1 MGAPAPTATGRHP
14 VVPAHQRPDS
24 GDADYGHPQRGRHRP
39 VDVDAGYREPA
50 QPRAA
55 VPDPYADHGYDPAE
69 SGPATGGFAVADP
82 YRQPAGAHPGDAY
95 AETPG
100 YADAYAEEP
109 AATSGYAGDSGYAG
123 AQAYAEDDGYD
134 AEPLD
139 HDADAGDSDYADEYD
154 DEYDTDEYDDEYD
167 SGDYDDEDGE
177 AEDSAPRTGPFDYE
191 EVSEILAE
199 ISDQHLDL
207 GSVLLPVP
215 DGGQLQV
222 EMTPDGTPQAVHLA
236 TPHGRLTV
244 AAYAAPKSP
253 GQWRTVAADLA
264 DSLRADGAQVS
275 VQTGPWGRELHAVTE
290 GADLRFIGVDGY
302 RWMVRLVAA
311 GPSGAADEGGP
322 LVEAARAILAETVVR
337 RGDEPMP
344 VREPLPVVLPQELAD
359 QLIAAHQQ
367 QVEAQQQ
374 ALAAQ
379 AAAAEAAATGTFP
392 VVTAEQQGPR
402 RGAEGSAMQQLG
414 RN

>member
-1 MGAPAPTATGRHP
+1 M
-14 VVPAHQRPDS
+14 D
-24 GDADYGHPQRGRHRP
+24 
-39 VDVDAGYREPA
+39 
-50 QPRAA
+50 
-55 VPDPYADHGYDPAE
+55 E
-69 SGPATGGFAVADP
+69 SA
-82 YRQPAGAHPGDAY
+82 
-95 AETPG
+95 
-100 YADAYAEEP
+100 
-109 AATSGYAGDSGYAG
+109 YAG
-123 AQAYAEDDGYD
+123 AEAYAEDDAYTPEGFD
-134 AEPLD
+134 DGTEGFAD
-139 HDADAGDSDYADEYD
+139 DADRYDSGYAAEYEADGYESDGYESDEYDADEYD
-154 DEYDTDEYDDEYD
+154 
-167 SGDYDDEDGE
+167 EDGDT
-177 AEDSAPRTGPFDYE
+177 AESDDSAPRTGPFDYD
-191 EVSEILAE
+191 EVADILAE

-264 DSLRADGAQVS
+264 ESLRADGAQVS

-367 QVEAQQQ
+367 QIEAQQQ

>member
-39 VDVDAGYREPA
+39 ADVDAGYREPA

-55 VPDPYADHGYDPAE
+55 APDPYADHGYDLDE
-69 SGPATGGFAVADP
+69 SGPATGGFAAADP

-100 YADAYAEEP
+100 YAEVP
-109 AATSGYAGDSGYAG
+109 AGTSGYADGSAYAG
-123 AQAYAEDDGYD
+123 AEAYGEDDGYD

-139 HDADAGDSDYADEYD
+139 HGADYSDSDYD
-154 DEYDTDEYDDEYD
+154 DEYDAEYDAD
-167 SGDYDDEDGE
+167 DYDDEDGE
-177 AEDSAPRTGPFDYE
+177 TEDSAPRTGPFDYE

-264 DSLRADGAQVS
+264 ESLRADGAQVS